1 MGPDGAGEERPCTQG
16 RMPDPPVVQIPCL
29 VKGVGPGWHPVLH
42 RLHGQLAAR
51 WPGYRAIGVKEK
63 FGGLRVQVDVGERAA
78 REAAAPLVR
87 AAEAQAGAL
96 CEFCAG
102 PGRVRTRNDTPAG
115 WIKTVCDDCHRA
127 WSAREIMIVSGAVR
141 YSGRG

>member
-1 MGPDGAGEERPCTQG
+1 MLSAKNDCTGSWPPDGPAT
-16 RMPDPPVVQIPCL
+16 
-29 VKGVGPGWHPVLH
+29 
-42 RLHGQLAAR
+42 
-51 WPGYRAIGVKEK
+51 GVKEK

-87 AAEAQAGAL
+87 AAEAQVGAL
-96 CEFCAG
+96 CEFRVG
-102 PGRVRTRNDTPAG
+102 PGRTRMRNDTPAG

-141 YSGRG
+141 YSGRGGDGLAVAGVG